1 MHVLKY
7 IAHVSMTRKKA
18 IKSPLSSRCISISA
32 AINLARLL
40 SLIGNQ
46 YIKKLDVKRDRKS
59 IIYAGENKHYFR
71 RLGIG
76 NVIKKYTYIS
86 MKSCSFFRA

>member
-1 MHVLKY
+1 ML
-7 IAHVSMTRKKA
+7 KA
-18 IKSPLSSRCISISA
+18 I
-32 AINLARLL
+32 
-40 SLIGNQ
+40 GNCT
-46 YIKKLDVKRDRKS
+46 KTENKS

-76 NVIKKYTYIS
+76 DVIKKYTYIS